1 MPLKLQS
8 WGIFLVTQLLQIPK
22 SQQIHL
28 RDPALPLN
36 NAYIEATPS
45 FLNID
50 RNLVD
55 TIMDLSAL
63 TIQIDSSH
71 LKLKV
76 TRKTLS
82 WLHLS

>member
-8 WGIFLVTQLLQIPK
+8 LGIFLVTQLLQIPK
-22 SQQIHL
+22 SQQICSHFM
-28 RDPALPLN
+28 RDPALSLN

-82 WLHLS
+82 

>member
-1 MPLKLQS
+1 M
-8 WGIFLVTQLLQIPK
+8 
-22 SQQIHL
+22 

-36 NAYIEATPS
+36 NAYIVATPS

-50 RNLVD
+50 RNPVD

-63 TIQIDSSH
+63 TIQIDSSRA
-71 LKLKV
+71 KLKV

-82 WLHLS
+82 